1 MKVRSLFWTIFITI
15 VSVNLALIVANAYWL
30 GVQLE
35 KRNVKARF
43 SEKLD
48 EHLVRLIDEYED
60 NKIEKINEQLIARI
74 EMIEKKQLSSSWMW
88 LIIFLLILILLT
100 KH

>member
-1 MKVRSLFWTIFITI
+1 MLLINPLFVDDDFAD
-15 VSVNLALIVANAYWL
+15 VPEELS
-30 GVQLE
+30 Q
-35 KRNVKARF
+35 
-43 SEKLD
+43 
-48 EHLVRLIDEYED
+48 D

>member
-1 MKVRSLFWTIFITI
+1 MSQSKSDDNW
-15 VSVNLALIVANAYWL
+15 
-30 GVQLE
+30 VQ
-35 KRNVKARF
+35 RDVK
-43 SEKLD
+43 
-48 EHLVRLIDEYED
+48 
-60 NKIEKINEQLIARI
+60 NEIKEISNENIIQQLIARV

>member
-1 MKVRSLFWTIFITI
+1 VLFINCLF
-15 VSVNLALIVANAYWL
+15 VDDDFADVPEELS
-30 GVQLE
+30 Q
-35 KRNVKARF
+35 
-43 SEKLD
+43 
-48 EHLVRLIDEYED
+48 D

-74 EMIEKKQLSSSWMW
+74 EMIEKKQLSSRWMW

>member
-1 MKVRSLFWTIFITI
+1 MLFINCLF
-15 VSVNLALIVANAYWL
+15 VDDDFADVPEELS
-30 GVQLE
+30 Q
-35 KRNVKARF
+35 
-43 SEKLD
+43 
-48 EHLVRLIDEYED
+48 D

-74 EMIEKKQLSSSWMW
+74 ELIEKKQLSSRWMW

>member
-1 MKVRSLFWTIFITI
+1 MLNKYPQFF
-15 VSVNLALIVANAYWL
+15 NDDD
-30 GVQLE
+30 
-35 KRNVKARF
+35 F
-43 SEKLD
+43 SDVPEELSWD
-48 EHLVRLIDEYED
+48 D
-60 NKIEKINEQLIARI
+60 KIEKINEQLIARI

>member
-1 MKVRSLFWTIFITI
+1 MLFINCLF
-15 VSVNLALIVANAYWL
+15 VDDDFADVPEELS
-30 GVQLE
+30 Q
-35 KRNVKARF
+35 
-43 SEKLD
+43 
-48 EHLVRLIDEYED
+48 D

-74 EMIEKKQLSSSWMW
+74 EMIEKKQLSSRWMW